1 MGEDAAEPPTI
12 EKLIEVQIGD
22 EKHKTMFVGAY
33 LPAHERDG
41 LITFLRANTD
51 VFAWSFAEMP
61 GIDPNVAFHR
71 LNIDE
76 KFHPVRQKI
85 RNMTQS
91 KKDGVTAEVEKLLEA
106 GFIRLVQYPRWMSNV
121 VPVPKKNGKIRVCI
135 DFTDLNK
142 ACPSDPYPLPRI
154 IDLVDATSG
163 YGRLSF
169 MDVIEINFDSSLAD
183 AVQILSRHKLLSAIV
198 RNVEAPEDASWIDRY
213 NGIVELQGIVVWL
226 LHQSEVTA
234 LNGSSAPEA
243 VASSDFYKTTKVQD
257 ISGSFRWAPFLAP
270 QKSDTF
276 LTMLLLLSKYKMKS
290 LPVVDLGE
298 GNIDNIITQSSVV
311 HMLAECVGLH
321 WFESWGTKKLKD
333 LGLPIMKPHKL
344 IKVYE
349 DEPVLKAFKLMREK
363 RIGGLP
369 VVECNGQ
376 KALGN
381 ISVRDVQFLLA
392 APEIYKD
399 YRSITAK
406 SFLTAVRNHLKE
418 QQEASPMLR
427 GMITCRKDD
436 TIKDVILKLDSE
448 KIHRIYVVDAD
459 ENLEGVISLRDIISK
474 LVHEPR
480 NYFGD
485 FFDGVIPLPRNSS
498 SV

>member
-1 MGEDAAEPPTI
+1 MDRQDSFTDSPRSGGGISTPRSPEAKLGLRVEDLWDIQQPQLSPS
-12 EKLIEVQIGD
+12 EKLNSCFESIPVS
-22 EKHKTMFVGAY
+22 
-33 LPAHERDG
+33 
-41 LITFLRANTD
+41 
-51 VFAWSFAEMP
+51 SFP
-61 GIDPNVAFHR
+61 IN
-71 LNIDE
+71 
-76 KFHPVRQKI
+76 
-85 RNMTQS
+85 
-91 KKDGVTAEVEKLLEA
+91 
-106 GFIRLVQYPRWMSNV
+106 
-121 VPVPKKNGKIRVCI
+121 
-135 DFTDLNK
+135 
-142 ACPSDPYPLPRI
+142 PS
-154 IDLVDATSG
+154 
-163 YGRLSF
+163 F
-169 MDVIEINFDSSLAD
+169 KVIEINSDSSLAD
-183 AVQILSRHKLLSAIV
+183 AVQILSRHKLLSALV

-234 LNGSSAPEA
+234 LKMRPTATAGANGENGCSAPEA
-243 VASSDFYKTTKVQD
+243 VASMGGSFFETLTSSDFYKTTKVQD
-257 ISGSFRWAPFLAP
+257 ISGSFRWAPFLAL

-369 VVECNGQ
+369 VVECDGQ
-376 KALGN
+376 KAIGN

-418 QQEASPMLR
+418 QHEASPMLQ

-485 FFDGVIPLPRNSS
+485 FFDGVVPLPRNSS